1 MSGRNLDYGK
11 TKSSSH
17 EGDTMKKEL
26 LTMARDLYNLYKILD
41 DSDDLPQWCHYKIA
55 KSSNELSSVN
65 KYLTSKIMK
74 KVLDQNMSEQELK
87 QYITISLQ

>member
-11 TKSSSH
+11 TKSSY